1 MGGKG
6 SIAIDFLW
14 LLRQHLARRDSR
26 AYFDHAISHFQQKYW
41 EGQWWEQEEEEE
53 VWHQFC
59 ATERALALI
68 PLLLLELHACLVWY
82 FT

>member
-41 EGQWWEQEEEEE
+41 EGQWWEQEGE
-53 VWHQFC
+53 VQNPLY
-59 ATERALALI
+59 ATESALALI
-68 PLLLLELHACLVWY
+68 PQLLLYCKLAWY
-82 FT
+82 GILPD